1 MHRFFQCVGLALLLA
16 PVLSACRPEAGAPSA
31 GEGRDT
37 AQAAAPGTTS
47 ATDDAGLELEDV
59 MESDPRY
66 IIGISYPP
74 DIERYP
80 GLAAELKRYADAARG
95 ELMDAVRARDPGDG
109 GGGVPYDL
117 TLSYDVLMDTPAV
130 VAVQAW
136 GTLYTGG
143 AHGNPL
149 VARFVWLPQ
158 RGELLR
164 AQALLADETGWR
176 EVSAFVRESLQVALG
191 HRLDADDLEP
201 EDRTRLLRSGSR
213 MIEEGTAAESAN
225 FAQFEP
231 VAGAGGRLRALRFV
245 FPPYQVGPYSDG
257 IQTVEVPAAVFRS
270 YLAPEYRDLFE
281 AG

>member
-1 MHRFFQCVGLALLLA
+1 AAGMPAGLGQGRAGPEGPAGRRGAGHLRPASRRTGPRTATSGAFLWASVGTGITSARLPWRASRTDRGFGMHRFFQCVGLALLLA

-95 ELMDAVRARDPGDG
+95 ELMDAVRSRDPGDG
-109 GGGVPYDL
+109 GGGVLYDL

-130 VAVQAW
+130 
-136 GTLYTGG
+136 
-143 AHGNPL
+143 
-149 VARFVWLPQ
+149 
-158 RGELLR
+158 
-164 AQALLADETGWR
+164 
-176 EVSAFVRESLQVALG
+176 
-191 HRLDADDLEP
+191 
-201 EDRTRLLRSGSR
+201 
-213 MIEEGTAAESAN
+213 
-225 FAQFEP
+225 
-231 VAGAGGRLRALRFV
+231 
-245 FPPYQVGPYSDG
+245 
-257 IQTVEVPAAVFRS
+257 
-270 YLAPEYRDLFE
+270 
-281 AG
+281 